1 MESLVSDFY
10 MLKIGA
16 DDSIVL
22 VMTIALSSKLIY
34 TASGYLL

>member
-16 DDSIVL
+16 EDNIVL
-22 VMTIALSSKLIY
+22 LMTIALKFGHLN
-34 TASGYLL
+34 